1 MIIFVYKVPMKGEE
15 LLKENLD
22 INKNLIDAFQNI
34 KQLSET
40 QQKDILKLIDIKNAI
55 KTKNKIHIINYVI
68 FEYAKNSNEALS
80 LLKKEKVF
88 FLDINSKNKDIIEI
102 LEFLLKNSKNLEFTE
117 KDIIYFQSKKNLSL
131 ISEDIYNVLQQIRK
145 EIKNYGDSFIRDILF
160 VVDMHFYKIV
170 KGVKSIDISIE
181 TLSEICSY
189 LIYLFSQINKEHKI
203 SQDTFS
209 SKISFNEKKLNNLIL
224 LSFKIRNFQDMEKFI
239 DNFNYTCIKEKNK
252 LIIRSEDT
260 LIEKSRIY
268 GNFHSNM
275 QRQALMLDII
285 KEYKNA
291 ASFSGFIDKI
301 SEKSKDFFEL
311 KEYPI
316 PRYTFKFP
324 LNDKIKEFILKDE
337 YFLEEI
343 FELTEI
349 KKEYM
354 IPDIMDFKISR
365 LLTLKDLM
373 IIKRLFI
380 IIGLL
385 NSDFFFNILEK
396 DKTKKQV
403 IYNSWI
409 KAFNYQDLKN
419 TLILFIG
426 NDKADEFISEFSWSL
441 QSNNKLDLQYTPL
454 INLDDYYFPLNI
466 FINSNLFRNSLFR
479 NNIRPHKVMNKDA
492 ISLAIM
498 NVLKKNFE
506 KVATGIK
513 FKKNGYVGDFDVIA
527 YVDNVI
533 YIFECKNTITPTDL
547 HELRT
552 TYKDNLLH
560 GFEQLTKCKKVLLSD
575 NYIKDL
581 NSNLKWKI
589 SNDFKIVTCLVLGTR
604 MYNGYTDGEHHVR
617 SIHELVNFFDTG
629 KINIIDKDINK
640 DINLWKSDNIGAHDI
655 YDFIQNRILHKF
667 IFNSFSSKINKESF
681 LKQSILFET
690 FEFNMNEFCEEL
702 NKNFT

>member
-1 MIIFVYKVPMKGEE
+1 M
-15 LLKENLD
+15 KENLD

>member
-275 QRQALMLDII
+275 QRQALVLDII

>member
-1 MIIFVYKVPMKGEE
+1 M
-15 LLKENLD
+15 KENLD

-40 QQKDILKLIDIKNAI
+40 QQKDILKSIDIKNAI

-80 LLKKEKVF
+80 LLKKGKVF

-160 VVDMHFYKIV
+160 IVDMHFYKIA

-189 LIYLFSQINKEHKI
+189 LIYLFSQINKEHEI

-224 LSFKIRNFQDMEKFI
+224 LSFKIKNFQDMEKFI

-291 ASFSGFIDKI
+291 AFFSGFIDKI
-301 SEKSKDFFEL
+301 SEKSKEFFEL

-396 DKTKKQV
+396 DKTKKQL

-629 KINIIDKDINK
+629 KINIIDKDIDK